1 MEKAESKPTPPDGT
15 IALVLDVLLA
25 RHLLLQGL
33 RIAAAVFLLL
43 LLAALGAAVLQ
54 RCRVAIADR
63 TERIILGAATGF
75 AVYQCIVRWLAELPL
90 VSPLGVGAIVFLLAL
105 GSTPGWRLLREDLRG
120 LALPRDG
127 WTAAILLLLLAPLSM
142 ALAPAVSRD
151 ALVYHLR
158 FPEMTLRLGTWAYD
172 PASSTS
178 FNPAAAGTLYLPALA
193 VDANGVVAQ
202 LVHFGF
208 FVLCIVAAA
217 AIARRL
223 GAPTGK
229 PAALLVASLPVAA
242 IVAGWAWADLAYV
255 FALAASALAL
265 LIGAPALTLVLL
277 GLAVSVKYTAL
288 IAGVPLFVA
297 AVAMLVRA
305 RAFRKLLLG
314 CVLGALVVSPW
325 MVTNFI
331 RTGDPI
337 YPLASKG
344 HPAASVAS
352 TWSGDARQS
361 WLDVWSA
368 YFFQP
373 QTLDEDAGGVLFL
386 VIAAVGLGAAFA
398 RRELR
403 MAAAFALA
411 LWIVHFPLTS
421 AMRLLLPALAATVVI
436 AGTAL
441 ESRRWA
447 AALIALFAL
456 RGGLVTA
463 AHNAHFMNPLPAA
476 AGIESEADYVRR
488 NVSAA
493 ALFERAGAT
502 LPPDARVLA
511 INEVRLF
518 RFPRPVSAS
527 RIVDPPLI
535 RRYVAGATN
544 PREVVAR
551 LRADGFTHVL
561 VATRPV
567 EHGAGIRL
575 TRDEEMLT
583 TATLRTCRVLDREGN
598 AMLLELPR

>member
-1 MEKAESKPTPPDGT
+1 MNLSRAAVT
-15 IALVLDVLLA
+15 IGPVLDALLA
-25 RHLLLQGL
+25 HHLGIQLL
-33 RIAAAVFLLL
+33 RICTAAFLLL
-43 LLAALGAAVLQ
+43 LLVALGATILQ
-54 RCRVAIADR
+54 RCRMQITDR
-63 TERIILGAATGF
+63 RERIILSAACGF
-75 AVYQCIVRWLAELPL
+75 AAYQFVFRWLAELPI
-90 VSPLGVGAIVFLLAL
+90 VTPLGIGAIVAVLTVLSL
-105 GSTPGWRLLREDLRG
+105 PGWRTLRDDAR
-120 LALPRDG
+120 AFAVPRDG
-127 WTAAILLLLLAPLSM
+127 WTIAILLLLLAPLSM

-178 FNPAAAGTLYLPALA
+178 FNPAAAGTLYVPALA
-193 VDANGVVAQ
+193 VDAQGVIAQ

-208 FVLCIVAAA
+208 FVSCIIAAA

-229 PAALLVASLPVAA
+229 AAALLVAALPVAA
-242 IVAGWAWADLAYV
+242 IAGGWAWADLAYV
-255 FALAASALAL
+255 FALAASTLAL
-265 LIGAPALTLVLL
+265 LIGAPALTLALL

-288 IAGVPLFVA
+288 IAGLPLFVA
-297 AVAMLVRA
+297 AMVMLVRA
-305 RAFRKLLLG
+305 RAFRAMAIGSL
-314 CVLGALVVSPW
+314 LGALVVSPW
-325 MVTNFI
+325 LVTNFV

-352 TWSGDARQS
+352 TWSGDAQQS
-361 WLDVWSA
+361 WIDVWSA

-373 QTLDEDAGGVLFL
+373 RTLDEDAGGVLFL
-386 VIAAVGLGAAFA
+386 VIAAVGIGAAFV

-403 MAAAFALA
+403 MAAALA
-411 LWIVHFPLTS
+411 VAMWLVHLPLTA
-421 AMRLLLPALAATVVI
+421 AMRLLLPALVTTVVI
-436 AGTAL
+436 AGAAL

-447 AALIALFAL
+447 IALIALFAV

-463 AHNAHFMNPLPAA
+463 SHNAHFLNPLPAA
-476 AGIESEADYVRR
+476 VGIEDEADYVRR

-493 ALFERAGAT
+493 ALFERANAK
-502 LPPDARVLA
+502 LPRDARVLA
-511 INEVRLF
+511 VNEVRLF

-535 RRYVAGATN
+535 RRYVAGAAN
-544 PREVVAR
+544 PAEVVAR
-551 LRADGFTHVL
+551 LRRDGFTHVL

-567 EHGAGIRL
+567 ERGAGIRL
-575 TRDEEMLT
+575 TRNEEALM

-598 AMLLELPR
+598 AMLLELP

>member
-1 MEKAESKPTPPDGT
+1 M
-15 IALVLDVLLA
+15 LDALLA
-25 RHLLLQGL
+25 RHLGLQLL
-33 RIAAAVFLLL
+33 RVAAAAFLLL
-43 LLAALGAAVLQ
+43 LLVALGATILQ
-54 RCRVAIADR
+54 RCRVQITDR
-63 TERIILGAATGF
+63 RERIILCAACGF
-75 AVYQCIVRWLAELPL
+75 AAYQFVFRWLAELP
-90 VSPLGVGAIVFLLAL
+90 VMTPFGVAAIVAVLAAL
-105 GSTPGWRLLREDLRG
+105 SLPGWRTLRDDLRDA
-120 LALPRDG
+120 ALPRDG
-127 WTAAILLLLLAPLSM
+127 WSVAILLLALAPLSM

-178 FNPAAAGTLYLPALA
+178 FNPAAVGTLYLPALA
-193 VDANGVVAQ
+193 ADPHGVIAQ

-208 FVLCIVAAA
+208 FVLCIAAAA

-229 PAALLVASLPVAA
+229 AAALLVASLPVAA

-255 FALAASALAL
+255 FALAAAALAL
-265 LIGAPALTLVLL
+265 LLGAPALTLVLL

-288 IAGVPLFVA
+288 IAGFPLFVA

-305 RAFRKLLLG
+305 RAFRALALG
-314 CVLGALVVSPW
+314 CLLGALAVSPW

-344 HPAASVAS
+344 HPAASVAA

-368 YFFQP
+368 YFFEP

-386 VIAAVGLGAAFA
+386 VLAAIGLGAALA
-398 RRELR
+398 RRGLR
-403 MAAAFALA
+403 AAAAFALA
-411 LWIVHFPLTS
+411 LWIVHLPLT
-421 AMRLLLPALAATVVI
+421 AALRLLLPALVATVIV

-441 ESRRWA
+441 ESRRWG
-447 AALIALFAL
+447 AALIALIAL

-463 AHNAHFMNPLPAA
+463 AHNAHFLNPLPAA
-476 AGIESEADYVRR
+476 VGIESEADYVRR

-493 ALFERAGAT
+493 ALFERADGK
-502 LPPDARVLA
+502 LPRDARVLA

-518 RFPRPVSAS
+518 RFPRPASAS

-535 RRYVAGATN
+535 RRYVAGAAN
-544 PREVVAR
+544 PHEVVAR

-567 EHGAGIRL
+567 ERGAGIRL
-575 TRDEEMLT
+575 TRQEETLM
-583 TATLRTCRVLDREGN
+583 TATLRSCRTIDREGN
-598 AMLLELPR
+598 TMLLELPASSDQP